1 MIIPFIGGA
10 NVEHVIAAWFKVEGH
25 IIIRAIQLWKHITFI
40 PVQMGDN
47 PSNDPVVE
55 EPSPPQRLIEFPSRK

>member
-25 IIIRAIQLWKHITFI
+25 RAIQLHITFI
-40 PVQMGDN
+40 PVQIGDN
-47 PSNDPVVE
+47 PSNDPVME
-55 EPSPPQRLIEFPSRK
+55 EPSPLQRLIEFPSRK